1 MSLFSSADIAKIN
14 QTAKQSTKILEA
26 TNKTKK
32 SNKSITSQL
41 DQIYQKVLTHF
52 QDSDAILINSKELL
66 DEYID
71 KAIEGVYVGIDT
83 ETTGLD
89 RQKDYIVGMSLY
101 SMNGDKCYIPNK
113 HLVPIFDEPYSGQL
127 TYQDCHDALERLMEG
142 GVKFIFANAD
152 YDLSMIYKDYKIDL
166 LPNFYADVILAW
178 RCLKEDELDNRLK
191 SLYYKYVEK
200 SKGDG
205 MQFSD
210 LFTPEL
216 FRYAKPE
223 IAKYYAANDADITL
237 KLFMYE
243 LQFLNK
249 QNPLC
254 KKHKLERI
262 ADLYWKLEI
271 PMVGICQRLH
281 RDGIYIDND
290 TCQSLKQRY
299 NSVLHEETHKL
310 QEMVQ
315 NILDSSTFTSGLAK
329 RPFVS
334 GKDFNPKSVPH
345 VNYLL
350 YKVMNLPSTNGQ
362 QSTGKEIL
370 AEFNLP
376 ITQQILKV
384 RSINVLIST
393 FVDKLPKEVGKDN
406 RIHAQFKQIGANC
419 VVGNTI
425 IPTNSGYYLAKDLCK
440 PAEDYE
446 GVHVDVDDLQI
457 INKDQQVEQAQSVIK
472 YTNYPTIKLTTEM
485 GFVVEGTYNHPIMV
499 SNYNMSDTN
508 ILYNPKAIQ
517 KLWKDRQFRKLED
530 IRIGDIIEIPC
541 NYTNGGTYQ
550 KLNLKL
556 GRIYNNRNSQAI
568 MPQILNEDVAEFLG
582 MYHADGSAAER
593 EGTYTITLSNDD
605 DDVIKKFDLL
615 SKKIFNVTT
624 CRYDKQKHI
633 NEIDSYINCK
643 RLLEFDSLLS
653 HGTRNKRI
661 PQLIWKS
668 PQSVINAYIRGMT
681 LDSSVYIEQPT
692 GRAQFDLSVINIDDA
707 RLVQCHLASQG
718 ILAGWGWDQ
727 DKDGNSVFPRLRM
740 NSDNYQRF
748 RDKIG
753 FIESKKIITTGNCKK
768 NKYDR
773 RRIQDSF
780 RLAVK
785 SIEYGT
791 NNVYDL
797 HVPGTHSFVSNGMIS
812 HNTGRMCIAKG
823 TKITCLNKDKNIEDI
838 RPGDIVFCYD
848 EEHTC
853 IELAKVK
860 NLWLTGKDR
869 DCVKIKWYSYGEQTS
884 GELICTPEHPILK
897 KNGSWVEAHTLTQ
910 KDKIF
915 RLKRKNR
922 NIHELDLN
930 IKDISLLTD
939 RKDDILIDHT
949 HEIISVEECGKYEV
963 YDIEVEGYHNFIAN
977 ELLVHNSSADPNLQN
992 IPSHAIDIRHM
1003 FRATPQEIIDIKYE
1017 NELYIKIHDSLKT
1030 IEGWKYGD
1038 EITENDIIVDIAER
1052 EYKVLGI
1059 SIHSGNVTLILDNVQ
1074 ENTLFPVKHSAYVM
1088 LSSDYSQQEPKL
1100 TAFVSKDKAMIQ
1112 AFKDGKDIYATIA
1125 SLSFNLPYEKCLEFH
1140 PETGEYQ
1147 PDGKARRGEAK
1158 SIVLGE
1164 QM

>member
-14 QTAKQSTKILEA
+14 QTAKQSTKILEE
-26 TNKTKK
+26 TNKAKK

-41 DQIYQKVLTHF
+41 EQIYQKVLTHF

-71 KAIEGVYVGIDT
+71 KAIEDGYVGIDT

-101 SMNGDKCYIPNK
+101 YMNGDKCYIPNK

-127 TYQDCHDALERLMEG
+127 TYQDCHDALERLMGG

-223 IAKYYAANDADITL
+223 IAKYYAANDPDITL

-281 RDGIYIDND
+281 RDGMYIDND
-290 TCQSLKQRY
+290 TCEALKQRY
-299 NSVLHEETHKL
+299 NNVLHEETHKL

-315 NILDSSTFTSGLAK
+315 NVLDSSTFTSGLAK

-334 GKDFNPKSVPH
+334 GKDFNPKSAPH

-350 YKVMNLPSTNGQ
+350 YKVMNLPPTNGQ
-362 QSTGKEIL
+362 QSTGRDIL

-376 ITQQILKV
+376 ITKQILKV

-393 FVDKLPKEVGKDN
+393 FVDKLPKAVGKDN
-406 RIHAQFKQIGANC
+406 RIHAQFKQVGA
-419 VVGNTI
+419 
-425 IPTNSGYYLAKDLCK
+425 S
-440 PAEDYE
+440 
-446 GVHVDVDDLQI
+446 
-457 INKDQQVEQAQSVIK
+457 
-472 YTNYPTIKLTTEM
+472 
-485 GFVVEGTYNHPIMV
+485 
-499 SNYNMSDTN
+499 
-508 ILYNPKAIQ
+508 
-517 KLWKDRQFRKLED
+517 
-530 IRIGDIIEIPC
+530 
-541 NYTNGGTYQ
+541 
-550 KLNLKL
+550 
-556 GRIYNNRNSQAI
+556 
-568 MPQILNEDVAEFLG
+568 
-582 MYHADGSAAER
+582 
-593 EGTYTITLSNDD
+593 
-605 DDVIKKFDLL
+605 
-615 SKKIFNVTT
+615 
-624 CRYDKQKHI
+624 
-633 NEIDSYINCK
+633 
-643 RLLEFDSLLS
+643 
-653 HGTRNKRI
+653 
-661 PQLIWKS
+661 
-668 PQSVINAYIRGMT
+668 
-681 LDSSVYIEQPT
+681 
-692 GRAQFDLSVINIDDA
+692 
-707 RLVQCHLASQG
+707 
-718 ILAGWGWDQ
+718 
-727 DKDGNSVFPRLRM
+727 
-740 NSDNYQRF
+740 
-748 RDKIG
+748 
-753 FIESKKIITTGNCKK
+753 
-768 NKYDR
+768 
-773 RRIQDSF
+773 
-780 RLAVK
+780 
-785 SIEYGT
+785 
-791 NNVYDL
+791 
-797 HVPGTHSFVSNGMIS
+797 
-812 HNTGRMCIAKG
+812 TGRMCIAKG

-838 RPGDIVFCYD
+838 HPGDIVFCYD

-853 IELAKVK
+853 IQLAKVK

-869 DCVKIKWYSYGEQTS
+869 ECVKIKWYSYGEQTS

-897 KNGSWVEAHTLTQ
+897 KNGSWVQAHTLTQ

-939 RKDDILIDHT
+939 RKDDIMIDHT
-949 HEIISVEECGKYEV
+949 HEITSVEPCGKYEV

-1003 FRATPQEIIDIKYE
+1003 FRATPEKIEDIKYE
-1017 NELYIKIHDSLKT
+1017 NGLYLKIHDSLKT
-1030 IEGWKYGD
+1030 NEGWKYGD

-1052 EYKVLGI
+1052 EYKVLQV
-1059 SIHSGNVTLILDNVQ
+1059 SIHSGNVTLILDNVEQ
-1074 ENTLFPVKHSAYVM
+1074 NTLFSVKHSAYVM
-1088 LSSDYSQQEPKL
+1088 LSSDYS
-1100 TAFVSKDKAMIQ
+1100 
-1112 AFKDGKDIYATIA
+1112 
-1125 SLSFNLPYEKCLEFH
+1125 
-1140 PETGEYQ
+1140 
-1147 PDGKARRGEAK
+1147 
-1158 SIVLGE
+1158 
-1164 QM
+1164 

>member
-14 QTAKQSTKILEA
+14 QTAKQSTKILEE
-26 TNKTKK
+26 TNKAKK

-41 DQIYQKVLTHF
+41 EQIYQKVLTHF

-71 KAIEGVYVGIDT
+71 KAIEGGYIGIDT

-101 SMNGDKCYIPNK
+101 YMNGDKCYIPNK

-152 YDLSMIYKDYKIDL
+152 FDLSMIYKDYKIDL

-281 RDGIYIDND
+281 RDGMYIDND
-290 TCQSLKQRY
+290 TCEALKQRY
-299 NSVLHEETHKL
+299 NNVLHEETHKL

-315 NILDSSTFTSGLAK
+315 NVLDSSTFTSGLAK

-334 GKDFNPKSVPH
+334 GKDFNPKSAPH

-362 QSTGKEIL
+362 QSTGKDIL

-376 ITQQILKV
+376 ITKQILKV

-393 FVDKLPKEVGKDN
+393 FVDKLPKSVGKDN
-406 RIHAQFKQIGANC
+406 RIHAQFKQIGA
-419 VVGNTI
+419 
-425 IPTNSGYYLAKDLCK
+425 S
-440 PAEDYE
+440 
-446 GVHVDVDDLQI
+446 
-457 INKDQQVEQAQSVIK
+457 
-472 YTNYPTIKLTTEM
+472 
-485 GFVVEGTYNHPIMV
+485 
-499 SNYNMSDTN
+499 
-508 ILYNPKAIQ
+508 
-517 KLWKDRQFRKLED
+517 
-530 IRIGDIIEIPC
+530 
-541 NYTNGGTYQ
+541 
-550 KLNLKL
+550 
-556 GRIYNNRNSQAI
+556 
-568 MPQILNEDVAEFLG
+568 
-582 MYHADGSAAER
+582 
-593 EGTYTITLSNDD
+593 
-605 DDVIKKFDLL
+605 
-615 SKKIFNVTT
+615 
-624 CRYDKQKHI
+624 
-633 NEIDSYINCK
+633 
-643 RLLEFDSLLS
+643 
-653 HGTRNKRI
+653 
-661 PQLIWKS
+661 
-668 PQSVINAYIRGMT
+668 
-681 LDSSVYIEQPT
+681 
-692 GRAQFDLSVINIDDA
+692 
-707 RLVQCHLASQG
+707 
-718 ILAGWGWDQ
+718 
-727 DKDGNSVFPRLRM
+727 
-740 NSDNYQRF
+740 
-748 RDKIG
+748 
-753 FIESKKIITTGNCKK
+753 
-768 NKYDR
+768 
-773 RRIQDSF
+773 
-780 RLAVK
+780 
-785 SIEYGT
+785 
-791 NNVYDL
+791 
-797 HVPGTHSFVSNGMIS
+797 
-812 HNTGRMCIAKG
+812 TGRMCIAKG

-838 RPGDIVFCYD
+838 HPGDIVFCYD

-853 IELAKVK
+853 IQLAKVK

-869 DCVKIKWYSYGEQTS
+869 ECVKIKWYSYGEQTS

-897 KNGSWVEAHTLTQ
+897 KNGSWVQAHTLTQ

-939 RKDDILIDHT
+939 RKDDIMIDHT
-949 HEIISVEECGKYEV
+949 HEITSVEPCGKYEV

-1003 FRATPQEIIDIKYE
+1003 FRATPEEIEDIKYE
-1017 NELYIKIHDSLKT
+1017 NGLYLKIHDSLKT
-1030 IEGWKYGD
+1030 NEGWKYGD
-1038 EITENDIIVDIAER
+1038 EITENDVIVDISER
-1052 EYKVLGI
+1052 GYRVLQV
-1059 SIHSGNVTLILDNVQ
+1059 SIHSGNVTLILDNVEQ
-1074 ENTLFPVKHSAYVM
+1074 NTLFPLKHSAYVM